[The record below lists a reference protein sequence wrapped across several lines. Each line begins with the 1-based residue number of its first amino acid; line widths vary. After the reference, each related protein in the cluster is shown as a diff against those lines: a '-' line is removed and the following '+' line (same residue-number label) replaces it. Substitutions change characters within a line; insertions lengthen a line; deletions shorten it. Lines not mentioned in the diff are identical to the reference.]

1 MSCLRH
7 LFVVFVGSWGVRQ
20 RHGRSY
26 HSPGGV
32 YNANWSFDIIGESRT
47 SPLSIVV
54 VLALASFAFG
64 TPPTIQ
70 IPRINTPPSLAD
82 FEDMQPSAGVAGH
95 MVKVTGFIAREPA
108 DGADPTQDTN
118 VYLA

>member
-1 MSCLRH
+1 M
-7 LFVVFVGSWGVRQ
+7 
-20 RHGRSY
+20 
-26 HSPGGV
+26 
-32 YNANWSFDIIGESRT
+32 
-47 SPLSIVV
+47 
-54 VLALASFAFG
+54 
-64 TPPTIQ
+64 
-70 IPRINTPPSLAD
+70 PPSLAD